1 MNIDNDWFYIRETFV
16 DNTLYEFIIPLEN
29 NPYIEHPYLTEDLA
43 SIKINASN
51 VNIYKHKPIHYVAR
65 YQDDTLEKSHFVDDS
80 FITPALDR
88 LISGKIIHNINVDI
102 KLDDSLFLNNQK
114 KEEDEC
120 Y

>member
-1 MNIDNDWFYIRETFV
+1 M
-16 DNTLYEFIIPLEN
+16 
-29 NPYIEHPYLTEDLA
+29 
-43 SIKINASN
+43 
-51 VNIYKHKPIHYVAR
+51 
-65 YQDDTLEKSHFVDDS
+65 DDS